1 MTNDAD
7 AVAQRAWHVPLTN
20 RTPQTNSF
28 LKFLLVGTIKP
39 TAQRLATAR
48 FSSSAAD
55 SNEVY
60 TAEMVDSIEWAVES
74 PPPLHCF
81 EEPPILIEV
90 QGMEN
95 NAH

>member
-1 MTNDAD
+1 MDGTFPEPTED
-7 AVAQRAWHVPLTN
+7 HKLTAH
-20 RTPQTNSF
+20 SVF
-28 LKFLLVGTIKP
+28 IFLLIGTIKP